1 MILDIIRDLAII
13 FLALESIVVLVLL
26 SILIWQIWRL
36 MVMLQTE
43 IKPLILDAQDTVS
56 TVRGTTTFMSENVVT
71 PVMQANSKVAGYRRT
86 VQVLIDGLRGSK
98 PQAARMPGTTNAS
111 AASAIPPAPTIA
123 PPMSN

>member
-1 MILDIIRDLAII
+1 MIIDVIRDLAII

-43 IKPLILDAQDTVS
+43 IKPLVRDAQDTVS

-71 PVMQANSKVAGYRRT
+71 PVMEASSKVAGYRRT
-86 VQVLIDGLRGSK
+86 VQVLLAGLQGSQAK
-98 PQAARMPGTTNAS
+98 PGAPPSSGPATST
-111 AASAIPPAPTIA
+111 SAIPPAPI
-123 PPMSN
+123 P

>member
-1 MILDIIRDLAII
+1 MIIDVIRDLAII

-43 IKPLILDAQDTVS
+43 IKPLVRDAQDTVS

-71 PVMQANSKVAGYRRT
+71 PVMEASGKVAGYRRT
-86 VQVLIDGLRGSK
+86 VQVLLAGLSGGDAK
-98 PQAARMPGTTNAS
+98 PPAS
-111 AASAIPPAPTIA
+111 SAPLPPASTSAIPPAPT
-123 PPMSN
+123 P